1 MTLPRRQRRLLR
13 SIGNQLG
20 NGDPQLARQLRAF
33 GQLAGQE
40 PLPASEQLPA
50 GPGRFWS
57 ALLDALDA
65 LAWLT
70 PELYLGADAGRSRM
84 PGATFAPGLPRPRSS
99 YPPAVSRRP
108 AGGARPEW

>member
-13 SIGNQLG
+13 SIGSELS

-50 GPGRFWS
+50 GPRRLWS

-65 LAWLT
+65 FAWLT
-70 PELYLGADAGRSRM
+70 PELYLASDARPSRM
-84 PGATFAPGLPRPRSS
+84 PGATFAPGLPGPGSS

-108 AGGARPEW
+108 AGGARPE